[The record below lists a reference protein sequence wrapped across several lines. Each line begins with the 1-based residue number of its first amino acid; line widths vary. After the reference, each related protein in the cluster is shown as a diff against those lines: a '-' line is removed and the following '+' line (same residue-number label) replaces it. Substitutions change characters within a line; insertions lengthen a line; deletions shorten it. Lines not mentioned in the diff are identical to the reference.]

1 MKMSSTLSDFM
12 GDSSFL
18 SLINYIKTNE
28 SDKVETLYTMLIGLY
43 GERAVAPIVTTFTA
57 HTDAIADVIDMK
69 YSEKW
74 TVLKATMSGDIPTVS
89 RTDTD
94 TKTEHNKIYGYNDSD
109 GVDDYE
115 KTITTDKKIMFDDV
129 FDAIE
134 NSIDIRDRLNY
145 YLTIARD
152 IASVLTTPVYES
164 EDD

>member
-1 MKMSSTLSDFM
+1 MNDTLYDFM

-18 SLINYIKTNE
+18 DLINYIKTNE

-43 GERAVAPIVTTFTA
+43 GERTVAPIVTTFTA

-69 YSEKW
+69 FSDKW
-74 TVLKATMSGDIPTVS
+74 AVLKATMSGDIPTIS
-89 RTDTD
+89 RTDSD
-94 TKTEHNKIYGYNDSD
+94 TKTEHNKIYGYNDSN

-115 KTITTDKKIMFDDV
+115 KTVTTDKTVMFDDV

-145 YLTIARD
+145 YLTIVKD
-152 IASVLTTPVYES
+152 IASVLVTPLYES
-164 EDD
+164 EG